1 MNKLKKLLRRID
13 LCILILY
20 LAYAFIIN
28 GTTVFIDYRHL
39 TFQLPLAVVIVGY
52 AFILAL
58 SVYVYRSFH
67 KEPSDKQRRLIY
79 LGWFAILPG
88 ILNLILLLV
97 FESDLLYDYS
107 GVFFGGLAQFL
118 YRLGAM
124 AVCAAFL
131 ILFAIV
137 NFIVKNR
144 RQKGKSPKTMSLFYH
159 QPRKL

>member
-118 YRLGAM
+118 YRLGATKNFVAAVNVVVEKRM
-124 AVCAAFL
+124 ALGFHVDAYLVSTAGF
-131 ILFAIV
+131 
-137 NFIVKNR
+137 
-144 RQKGKSPKTMSLFYH
+144 
-159 QPRKL
+159 